1 MQVQGEVVA
10 KTVVSKALHTSMPI
24 ATAALHGM
32 PLTATTTIPL
42 SSLAART
49 VQAPIASVKP
59 EYRGLVGTLTTIS
72 RQEGP
77 RALYNGLSA
86 GLQRQ
91 MCFASV
97 RLGLY
102 DSVKNMYQDV
112 LHENPQGMQIVTRIM
127 AGLTTGGLAV
137 VLAQP
142 TDVVKVR
149 FQAQR
154 KGQSTASKPRYKS
167 TLQAYRT
174 IGRTEGMAGLW
185 KGAIPNIGRN
195 AVVNVSEIVCYDI
208 VKDCLLQY
216 SRLNDNIYCHFT
228 AAVIAGKWSL
238 DEELT
243 FFMRL
248 AGEHTY

>member
-1 MQVQGEVVA
+1 MTLGQ
-10 KTVVSKALHTSMPI
+10 VVSKTIHAPI
-24 ATAALHGM
+24 PVATALHGL
-32 PLTATTTIPL
+32 PLTATASIPL
-42 SSLAART
+42 PSFNTTATITQSG
-49 VQAPIASVKP
+49 KP
-59 EYRGLVGTLTTIS
+59 EYRGLVGTVSTIA

-102 DSVKNMYQDV
+102 DSVKAIYQDV
-112 LHENPQGMQIVTRIM
+112 FHENPQGMQIITRIM

-154 KGQSTASKPRYKS
+154 KEQNGTGKPRYRS
-167 TLQAYRT
+167 TMQAYRT
-174 IGRTEGMAGLW
+174 IGRQEGMAGLW
-185 KGAIPNIGRN
+185 KGAMPNIGRN

-208 VKDCLLQY
+208 VKDCLLHY
-216 SRLNDNIYCHFT
+216 ARMNDNIYCHFT
-228 AAVIAGKWSL
+228 AAVIAGKHGGMHRHRHI
-238 DEELT
+238 
-243 FFMRL
+243 FQ
-248 AGEHTY
+248 